1 MAFADERKSLPYA
14 TILKNTPIFPDEKNN
29 NNDDDYY
36 GNDDDDDDDDDDQHR
51 FEKRIAALFEA
62 AKSSNPRYHYP
73 KVRPPSS
80 KQQSLSTLDN
90 DDDENDTYNSDIG
103 DDDGDDD
110 DGVGTVWK
118 KIRAVSQTV
127 SASTNYIPSRKLLGA
142 YPGDAV
148 PIEEAADAN
157 GVIGLAARYGYG
169 DWSDDDDDDQD
180 HYDDNDDDDGF
191 NVMKKKRRRR
201 RRSGQKRRQTIHT
214 DNGDDTD
221 EGQHK
226 LMDMLTTSSDHNE
239 PYTDLPST
247 GNNSS
252 SSTKRR
258 RKKTTGTKKRR
269 RRLTRETGGRG
280 GKASI
285 SFGFGSMDDSFHI
298 AAPTITTR
306 RRHRIGSSSSSSA
319 SSGRRRNRSRDTI
332 TSNGTVIPVPR
343 ETFHPS
349 ERKPNIL
356 EPQENVRLPMERT
369 RELNEAL
376 SNKRSG
382 TTLDLSRPDRRKQP
396 NTTRRDTSMD
406 ALPPMRRTRATF
418 NEDKKDNS

>member
-1 MAFADERKSLPYA
+1 MGAEKDWVTMAFADERKSLPYA

-258 RKKTTGTKKRR
+258 R
-269 RRLTRETGGRG
+269 
-280 GKASI
+280 
-285 SFGFGSMDDSFHI
+285 
-298 AAPTITTR
+298 
-306 RRHRIGSSSSSSA
+306 
-319 SSGRRRNRSRDTI
+319 NRSRDTI

-418 NEDKKDNS
+418 NEDKKD